1 MVDWVVLRIVTS
13 STWAIP
19 LNFVLIVRCFFKFKM
34 NFTLFVFE
42 SLYIYIIYGNE
53 LTSVVLPS
61 SIEEISKDSF
71 GNNPNLKQITLLN
84 PNTVSYDGQ
93 KITDG

>member
-13 STWAIP
+13 STWAIS
-19 LNFVLIVRCFFKFKM
+19 LNFILIVRCFFKFKM

-84 PNTVSYDGQ
+84 PNTVSYDEQ
-93 KITDG
+93 K

>member
-1 MVDWVVLRIVTS
+1 MFLK
-13 STWAIP
+13 A
-19 LNFVLIVRCFFKFKM
+19 F
-34 NFTLFVFE
+34 
-42 SLYIYIIYGNE
+42 IYIIYGNE

-84 PNTVSYDGQ
+84 PNTVSYDGE
-93 KITDG
+93 KITDGQQLNVGTKDNHEYSTIKFEI

>member
-1 MVDWVVLRIVTS
+1 MFLK
-13 STWAIP
+13 A
-19 LNFVLIVRCFFKFKM
+19 F
-34 NFTLFVFE
+34 
-42 SLYIYIIYGNE
+42 IYIIYGNE

-84 PNTVSYDGQ
+84 PNTVSYDGEE
-93 KITDG
+93 ITDGQQLNVGTKDNPAYATIKYQK